1 MAALNGPVYVPA
13 PNPVVPRYGLFSAA
27 TGPLD
32 LPAHARQGG
41 LQYELSTCA
50 LPLGYTVACIES
62 HAAKAVSGSVGTVT
76 ATPFVV
82 YSSINCSPVGLAN
95 WGQER
100 VQQLLYQQLVAGEQ
114 STVERLFSESTFGLS
129 PGLGGATPAAVNLG
143 NVGGIVRAF
152 GTLESWLYARYGIP
166 GVIHV
171 PMLAA
176 SYVKGAHLVEQDS
189 PVSPWRTAP
198 KSVVSF
204 GNYAGTGPT
213 GQVPAAGD
221 TWIYITGQVA
231 VWRTPDS
238 ELFVPSMGQIINRS
252 TNVLNIVME
261 REYVVSYDC
270 YIAAVQVTLTNTDT

>member
-1 MAALNGPVYVPA
+1 
-13 PNPVVPRYGLFSAA
+13 
-27 TGPLD
+27 
-32 LPAHARQGG
+32 
-41 LQYELSTCA
+41 
-50 LPLGYTVACIES
+50 
-62 HAAKAVSGSVGTVT
+62 
-76 ATPFVV
+76 
-82 YSSINCSPVGLAN
+82 
-95 WGQER
+95 
-100 VQQLLYQQLVAGEQ
+100 
-114 STVERLFSESTFGLS
+114 
-129 PGLGGATPAAVNLG
+129 
-143 NVGGIVRAF
+143 
-152 GTLESWLYARYGIP
+152 
-166 GVIHV
+166 
-171 PMLAA
+171 
-176 SYVKGAHLVEQDS
+176 VEQDS

>member
-1 MAALNGPVYVPA
+1 
-13 PNPVVPRYGLFSAA
+13 
-27 TGPLD
+27 
-32 LPAHARQGG
+32 
-41 LQYELSTCA
+41 
-50 LPLGYTVACIES
+50 LGYTVACIES

-114 STVERLFSESTFGLS
+114 STVERLFSESTFGLA
-129 PGLGGATPAAVNLG
+129 PGLGGATPPAVNLG
-143 NVGGIVRAF
+143 SAIGIVRGF
-152 GTLESWLYARYGIP
+152 GMLEEWLYARYGLP

-176 SYVKGAHLVEQDS
+176 SYVHGAYLVDQDS
-189 PVSPWRTAP
+189 PTSPWRTAP
-198 KSVVSF
+198 RTVVSF

-213 GQVPAAGD
+213 GQVPGSGT
-221 TWIYITGQVA
+221 TWVYITGQTA
-231 VWRTPDS
+231 VWRTSDND
-238 ELFVPSMGQIINRS
+238 LFVPPMGQIINRT
-252 TNVLNIVME
+252 TNVMNIVME

-270 YIAAVQVTLTNTDT
+270 YIAAVQVTLADTST